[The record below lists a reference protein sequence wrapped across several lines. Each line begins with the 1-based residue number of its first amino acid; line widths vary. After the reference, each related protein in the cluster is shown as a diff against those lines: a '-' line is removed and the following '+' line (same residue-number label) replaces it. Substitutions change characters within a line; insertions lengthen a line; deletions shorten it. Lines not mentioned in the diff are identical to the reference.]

1 MFFVDDNGD
10 ITLVQGD
17 NGELNVWDLPTDRNY
32 TLYFAIYNE
41 NRVRF
46 GNEVSVQTN
55 QRSNA
60 TLVIPPALTDLL
72 IVPSGEEY
80 STYYYGLKIC
90 YAADGIEDTLI
101 LGGSSLGD
109 LNAITVYPKKVEG
122 TV

>member
-32 TLYFAIYNE
+32 TLYFAIYDE

-46 GNEVSVQTN
+46 GSEVSVATN
-55 QRSNA
+55 GSSNA

-72 IVPSGEEY
+72 RVQSGEEY

-90 YAADGIEDTLI
+90 YEPDGIEDTLL
-101 LGGSSLGD
+101 LGDSNLGD